1 MVSDPNFNLRSR
13 LKMLGI
19 SQVRFAAM
27 LDIDPTT
34 VRAWVRLGT
43 PGPTR
48 RLVEL
53 LEYEAGIA
61 KLPNWLL
68 PIVVGDAPAR
78 VA

>member
-1 MVSDPNFNLRSR
+1 MAIDPNFNLRRR
-13 LKMLGI
+13 LKTLGV
-19 SQVRFAAM
+19 SQVGFAAM
-27 LDIDPTT
+27 LDVDPTT

-61 KLPNWLL
+61 KLPKWLL
-68 PIVVGDAPAR
+68 PIISSDAPAK
-78 VA
+78 AA